1 MIISPEG
8 SYIVISSE
16 SADCYFTAFKDK
28 GPNSRHIM
36 QGLLLFFFGGGKII
50 MVKYLQVMFL
60 LPIFVMLKR
69 IPMPTIFILFGFRFL
84 FYANDH
90 EPIHVHV
97 VKGEIC
103 AKFTLFPVQMV
114 ENHGLKP
121 AELKN
126 GRSGH

>member
-50 MVKYLQVMFL
+50 MVK
-60 LPIFVMLKR
+60 
-69 IPMPTIFILFGFRFL
+69 
-84 FYANDH
+84 
-90 EPIHVHV
+90 
-97 VKGEIC
+97 GEIC

-121 AELKN
+121 AELKMVEAVIEEN
-126 GRSGH
+126 QEIIAAHWNKFFNKNK